1 MQLMAF
7 GLYTGLATRIFRL
20 FKCQKVHQRYFLVG
34 DMSVACFEDAWWN
47 YGYIAVGCIFLYI
60 VGIPL
65 IQFMALYTNRHY
77 LHELTALNLKRHRKV
92 VKQFGS
98 IYKNYTEECYYYD
111 LVDLIRRLLLTG
123 GLILVGE
130 ESTAQVFLGT
140 IICVVWLLLIA
151 FKRPY
156 KAYYDNLLG
165 TMLSANLLLTMVSGL
180 CLKMYELERSNDAYE
195 QMIFDYLLGAVA
207 ISSIVIG
214 ISAIIVTIPQLR
226 EAIMSQVAKSN
237 TSNIRKYFEN

>member
-47 YGYIAVGCIFLYI
+47 YGYIAVGCIFLYV

-195 QMIFDYLLGAVA
+195 QIIFDYLLV
-207 ISSIVIG
+207 
-214 ISAIIVTIPQLR
+214 
-226 EAIMSQVAKSN
+226 K
-237 TSNIRKYFEN
+237 